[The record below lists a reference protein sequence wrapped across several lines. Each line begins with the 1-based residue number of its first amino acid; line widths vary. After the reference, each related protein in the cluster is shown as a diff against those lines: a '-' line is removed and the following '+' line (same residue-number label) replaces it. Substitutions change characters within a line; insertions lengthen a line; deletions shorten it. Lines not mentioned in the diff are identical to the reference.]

1 MAWKKSF
8 AFFVFQNFK
17 YARNAEE
24 RAKNAALYEKWKTS
38 FEPGRNSL
46 ADEWPWLSFPAIE
59 FLEKYLKPEH
69 RVFEF
74 GGGGSTLFFAKRV
87 AFLATVENDGGWF
100 SNLEKTMSSLG
111 QKNWQGFFV
120 GSEKHDGDRPL
131 DISKPEDFA
140 SSAEGEF
147 GNSFE
152 KYAKTIHQFPEDHFD
167 LVLVDG
173 RSRPSCVA
181 ESLQHLKKGGILII
195 DNAEREHYSKAFK
208 QVFKA
213 QFKTVLDARA
223 PLPYTPDF
231 TKTMIL
237 RYL

>member
-87 AFLATVENDGGWF
+87 AFLATVENNKGWF
-100 SNLEKTMSSLG
+100 SDLEKIVAERG
-111 QKNWQGFFV
+111 FKNWQGHFV
-120 GSEKHDGDRPL
+120 GPEKIANGQPRDASR
-131 DISKPEDFA
+131 PEDFA
-140 SSAEGEF
+140 TASPGEADH
-147 GNSFE
+147 SYE
-152 KYAKTIHQFPEDHFD
+152 KYAKTIHLFPESSFD
-167 LVLVDG
+167 LILVDG
-173 RSRPSCVA
+173 RSRVSCVA
-181 ESLQHLKKGGILII
+181 ESLVHLKKGGLLIL
-195 DNAEREHYSKAFK
+195 DNAERSYYLRAFK
-208 QVFKA
+208 QLFNEKFEVILEV
-213 QFKTVLDARA
+213 QSPV
-223 PLPYTPDF
+223 PYTPDF
-231 TKTMIL
+231 TKTLIL
-237 RYL
+237 RSI